1 MGYFGLAFD
10 DRIQLQAGEKAAEG
24 NSSFEDHHFASCDE
38 SPFTVS
44 LLNDLKPS
52 TFDRRQFLSVG
63 TSGAC
68 NRPRTIHGR
77 KFRRNEA
84 NLLDGGDLLALAGFC
99 HLAKEGLHLSPPFDQ
114 RSVNANLI
122 GILIPKVVQSADIP
136 FIEARDCLIHHA
148 SDGPFVSS
156 FVEVS

>member
-1 MGYFGLAFD
+1 LDSRSTTASSCK
-10 DRIQLQAGEKAAEG
+10 LEKKQRKVTPHLKITISRVAM
-24 NSSFEDHHFASCDE
+24 NL
-38 SPFTVS
+38 PFTVS
-44 LLNDLKPS
+44 LLNGLKPS

-114 RSVNANLI
+114 RSFNANVI